1 MIFRAWGW
9 DPCSS
14 VSFREYISAYQEWE
28 EYYTYG
34 GLPLILTCKD
44 DEEKSEYLISI
55 FQKVYLSDI
64 MERRRIANMEK
75 L

>member
-55 FQKVYLSDI
+55 F
-64 MERRRIANMEK
+64 
-75 L
+75 